1 LNIVENGASARCVGC
16 SGAALP
22 FDITFAFQP
31 IVDLRNGRIESY
43 EALVRGPQGQSAAS
57 ILAGVDE
64 SSQYRFDQT
73 CRVTAITLA
82 ARLGMKT
89 NLNLN
94 FLPNAVYRPEVCI
107 QTTLAAARAV
117 DFPIDRIVFE
127 VIESERVDDPNHLR
141 NILSEYKR
149 LGFTTAIDDFGAG
162 YAGLGF
168 LADFQPDI
176 IKLDMKLI
184 RDVDHDAPRQ
194 AIVRAII
201 GLCRELNIR
210 TVAEGVETFAEYVWL
225 AEAGADL
232 FQGYL
237 FAKPGVEALPSVDF
251 ARFRLAPP
259 AVRYRVVSLRQRT
272 HARVRADASAN
283 SAAST

>member
-1 LNIVENGASARCVGC
+1 LNIAKNGASVGCVGC
-16 SGAALP
+16 SSDALP
-22 FDITFAFQP
+22 FEITFAFQP

-43 EALVRGPQGQSAAS
+43 EALVRGTQGQSAAS

-64 SSQYRFDQT
+64 ATQYRFDQT
-73 CRVTAITLA
+73 CRITAIALA

-94 FLPNAVYRPEVCI
+94 FLPNAVYRPELCI
-107 QTTLAAARAV
+107 KTTLAAARAV
-117 DFPIDRIVFE
+117 DFPVDRIVFE
-127 VIESERVDDPNHLR
+127 VVESENVDDPNHLR

-176 IKLDMKLI
+176 IKLDMHLV

-201 GLCRELNIR
+201 GLCRELKIR

-237 FAKPGVEALPSVDF
+237 FAKPGFETLPAVDF
-251 ARFRLAPP
+251 ARFRLARPAERYEPVPP
-259 AVRYRVVSLRQRT
+259 VTRARIGPRERVG
-272 HARVRADASAN
+272 
-283 SAAST
+283 